1 MPGAPEGDLDR
12 NRSLWT
18 QVNAQHTD
26 TDALRA
32 WSAPELTWGL
42 FAVPES
48 RLRVLGDVAGKDVVE
63 LGCGTAFVS
72 AQLARLGARPVGVD
86 LTPAQLATARRCQAL
101 FGLPFPLVEADAG
114 DVPLPDGSFDI
125 VVSEYGASVWCD
137 PRRWVGE
144 AARLLRP
151 GGLLVFLANSVL
163 LTMCVPDEGGLAG
176 ERLLRPQRTLGRIE
190 WPGGGVEH
198 HTTHGEWI
206 AVLRANGFDV
216 QALHEIYAPDD
227 AVDPG
232 YYEIVGAD
240 WARRWPAED
249 LWVARRAP
257 S

>member
-1 MPGAPEGDLDR
+1 M
-12 NRSLWT
+12 
-18 QVNAQHTD
+18 
-26 TDALRA
+26 
-32 WSAPELTWGL
+32 
-42 FAVPES
+42 
-48 RLRVLGDVAGKDVVE
+48 
-63 LGCGTAFVS
+63 
-72 AQLARLGARPVGVD
+72 
-86 LTPAQLATARRCQAL
+86 
-101 FGLPFPLVEADAG
+101 
-114 DVPLPDGSFDI
+114 
-125 VVSEYGASVWCD
+125 
-137 PRRWVGE
+137 
-144 AARLLRP
+144 
-151 GGLLVFLANSVL
+151 FLANSVL

-257 S
+257 T